1 VITMRARQLPKASDL
16 LAEQLRA
23 RIMGDGLQPGAP
35 LPSEGDLIKELGLSR
50 ATVREALRLLEADG
64 LISIK
69 RGPGGGIVVRH
80 PDGAQV
86 TRSLA
91 LMLALTE
98 APLRDLFAFR
108 KSIEPAAAAAA
119 ATNASADQRAR
130 LQALVDPTNEIVS
143 AADVDFH
150 VLVAESSGNA
160 LYQLNLAVLHDLI
173 EWHVRGER
181 LTPRDVEETHSIH
194 EKIASAIVAGDSR
207 TAERLMLRHLE
218 SFEARMEEAGRLNE
232 PIIPRARWG
241 DQQGGFGPSALFGS
255 NGGARNW

>member
-1 VITMRARQLPKASDL
+1 MRPRQLPKASDL
-16 LAEQLRA
+16 LAEQVRA
-23 RIMGDGLQPGAP
+23 QIIREGLQPGAP

-80 PDGAQV
+80 PEGAQV

-91 LMLALTE
+91 LMLALSE

-108 KSIEPAAAAAA
+108 KTLEPAAAAAA
-119 ATNASADQRAR
+119 ATNASDEQRAQ
-130 LQALVDPTNEIVS
+130 LQQVVEPPDEHVS
-143 AADVDFH
+143 ERVDFH
-150 VLVAESSGNA
+150 MLVAEISGNA

-194 EKIASAIVAGDSR
+194 RKIAAAIVAGDSR
-207 TAERLMLRHLE
+207 SAERLMLRHLE
-218 SFEARMEEAGRLNE
+218 SFEQRMDEAGRLDE
-232 PIIPRARWG
+232 PIIPRSRWS
-241 DQQGGFGPSALFGS
+241 DQQGFASIATLGG
-255 NGGARNW
+255 NGRARTW